1 MPEIGTFGTR
11 QISRF
16 RARGL
21 PSQFR
26 SALDTILTQ
35 AGPLPATFAGLDAR
49 LWRRLRAI
57 VWKQWK
63 RGSARFVE
71 LRRRGVGPGPDGTN
85 RRQPTCAFAAREQ
98 PRAQHRSAKQLLRF
112 TRLDFRRG
120 TATRIVRGV
129 VWEG

>member
-11 QISRF
+11 QISGF

-35 AGPLPATFAGLDAR
+35 AGPLPATFAGVDAR
-49 LWRRLRAI
+49 LRRRLRAI

-71 LRRRGVGPGPDGTN
+71 LRRRASARDLTAQTAGSPHVPWRLANSRALSIALPNSFFGSLGLTSV
-85 RRQPTCAFAAREQ
+85 AA
-98 PRAQHRSAKQLLRF
+98 PRPA
-112 TRLDFRRG
+112 
-120 TATRIVRGV
+120 
-129 VWEG
+129 

>member
-11 QISRF
+11 QISGF

-49 LWRRLRAI
+49 LRRRLRAI

-71 LRRRGVGPGPDGTN
+71 PRRRPGTGRHKP
-85 RRQPTCAFAAREQ
+85 PAAQMCLGGSR
-98 PRAQHRSAKQLLRF
+98 
-112 TRLDFRRG
+112 
-120 TATRIVRGV
+120 TATALTIALPNSFFGLLGLTSVAAPRPT
-129 VWEG
+129 